1 VIFKLKKS
9 TKKEPIWLTVF
20 CDLTTNLMLFFLL
33 LYAFTRLSKEKQRQM
48 YEALKYTGKKEKIIE
63 QKAQSVLKKFAEEE
77 TASAFGR
84 ITKSKELKKFSSV
97 EVSESQ
103 IRLVLNTPVLFDSGS
118 AKLKPQ
124 TKVILDKIAKTL
136 SMTNEKIIVEGHT
149 DNIPIKSR
157 KFHSNWELSARRAVN
172 VINYFI
178 SRGISANRFI
188 AAGYGEYF
196 PRASNTTPQG
206 RAKNRRIEI
215 VLLRKGGDE

>member
-33 LYAFTRLSKEKQRQM
+33 LYAFTRLSKEKQKQM
-48 YEALKYTGKKEKIIE
+48 YEALKYAGKKEKIIE
-63 QKAQSVLKKFAEEE
+63 QKAQAVLKKFAEEE

-118 AKLKPQ
+118 ARLKPQ
-124 TKVILDKIAKTL
+124 TKTILDKIAKTL

-149 DNIPIKSR
+149 DNIPIKSGE
-157 KFHSNWELSARRAVN
+157 FHSNWELSARRAVN
-172 VINYFI
+172 VINYFM
-178 SRGISANRFI
+178 SKGIDASRFI

-196 PRASNTTPQG
+196 PRASNDTPQG

-215 VLLRKGGDE
+215 VLLTHFFQ